1 MKDLEKQSE
10 LTCKVCNGNLEYVK
24 CGVEV
29 FKTISGS
36 TFIYEHKGFHTHPKP
51 PEGKAHPKDYQKL
64 RDIIINNPNTSPH
77 ALIIGSSLSTNDNV
91 GGPGQ
96 SIGEIAPQFNNTSR
110 VSKIRRQILSD
121 ESDLITSM
129 KGSDAFLVDYTNFH
143 KDYPNFIQQFTF
155 EEDVAIISVQT
166 NFMRQML
173 SVYRSDLVDQDELGV
188 LEELPMIFDHGC
200 VTDAAHKY
208 FTNGKLL
215 ITCCYFEIL
224 HRWQPIFL
232 SWIGRQT
239 AKTYEHHFF
248 KLFQSI
254 GSSLKVND
262 EASVLSTVFQQIVG
276 TVVDFSEAQRVGFQV
291 AYAKFMTTTA
301 VGVQCQISKWI
312 DEMEGNKFSFL
323 SYDEHYNLA
332 GSLLKGCQ
340 YHWK

>member
-1 MKDLEKQSE
+1 M
-10 LTCKVCNGNLEYVK
+10 K
-24 CGVEV
+24 CGAEV

-166 NFMRQML
+166 DFM
-173 SVYRSDLVDQDELGV
+173 
-188 LEELPMIFDHGC
+188 
-200 VTDAAHKY
+200 
-208 FTNGKLL
+208 
-215 ITCCYFEIL
+215 
-224 HRWQPIFL
+224 
-232 SWIGRQT
+232 
-239 AKTYEHHFF
+239 
-248 KLFQSI
+248 
-254 GSSLKVND
+254 
-262 EASVLSTVFQQIVG
+262 
-276 TVVDFSEAQRVGFQV
+276 
-291 AYAKFMTTTA
+291 
-301 VGVQCQISKWI
+301 
-312 DEMEGNKFSFL
+312 
-323 SYDEHYNLA
+323 
-332 GSLLKGCQ
+332 
-340 YHWK
+340 